1 MEKDMPTKNEFP
13 EMMNLKLEKVM
24 DLRYGE
30 NPHQC
35 AALYRDASTDVEG
48 EPSLVRA
55 KQLQGKELSFNNLL
69 DGDSALSLVL
79 DFDEPCC
86 AIVKH
91 NNPCGAACAKTLTEA
106 FIEAHACDPLSAFGG
121 VIAFNRTVYKETAEA
136 VVASGFVEVVL
147 APKFEDEA
155 VRIFA
160 PKKNLR
166 LLEVGDENISQNGKV
181 PLDIKR
187 IRGGFL
193 AQEIKDI
200 PLTDEHLKAVT
211 KKKPT
216 PDEMEGLLFAWKIS
230 KFVKS
235 NSIVLTQGKHTV
247 GIGMGQP
254 SRVDSVMQAVTRMNN
269 YFTRKPERK
278 SAPVVLASDAFFPMR
293 DGVDEA
299 AKGGVSA
306 IIHPGGSIRDEEI
319 ITAANEHGMA
329 MVFTGVRLFRH

>member
-1 MEKDMPTKNEFP
+1 MSKNEFP
-13 EMMNLKLEKVM
+13 EQMELKLEKVT

-30 NPHQC
+30 NPHQG
-35 AALYRDASTDVEG
+35 AALYRDASQEIEG

-55 KQLQGKELSFNNLL
+55 KQLQGKEISFNNLL
-69 DGDSALSLVL
+69 DGDSALSIVL
-79 DFDEPCC
+79 AFDEPSC

-91 NNPCGAACAKTLTEA
+91 NNPCGAACAKTLTDA
-106 FIEAHACDPLSAFGG
+106 FIEAHAGDPVSAFGG

-136 VVASGFVEVVL
+136 VVASGFVEVVI

-155 VRIFA
+155 VKIFA

-166 LLEVGDENISQNGKV
+166 LLETGDENISANGKTAY
-181 PLDIKR
+181 DIKR
-187 IRGGFL
+187 IRGGIL
-193 AQEIKDI
+193 VQEIKDV
-200 PLTDEHLKAVT
+200 PLTDEHLKVVS

-216 PDEMEGLLFAWKIS
+216 PEEMESLLFAWEIS

-254 SRVDSVMQAVTRMNN
+254 SRVDSVKLAVGRLND
-269 YFTRKPERK
+269 YFARKPERK
-278 SAPVVLASDAFFPMR
+278 GAGSVVLASDAFFPMR

-306 IIHPGGSIRDEEI
+306 IIHPGGSIRDEEV
-319 ITAANEHGMA
+319 ITAANDHNMA
-329 MVFTGVRLFRH
+329 MVFTGVRLFKH

>member
-1 MEKDMPTKNEFP
+1 
-13 EMMNLKLEKVM
+13 MNMGKADFSEHLTLKLEKVM

-30 NPHQC
+30 NPHQG
-35 AALYRDASTDVEG
+35 AALYRDASQEIEG
-48 EPSLVRA
+48 EPSLVGA
-55 KQLQGKELSFNNLL
+55 KQLQGKEISFNNLL
-69 DGDSALSLVL
+69 DGDSALSIVL
-79 DFDEPCC
+79 AFDVPSC

-106 FIEAHACDPLSAFGG
+106 FVEAHAGDPVSAFGG
-121 VIAFNRTVYKETAEA
+121 VIAFNRTVSKETAEV
-136 VVASGFVEVVL
+136 VVASGFVEVVI
-147 APKFEDEA
+147 APKFDEDA
-155 VRIFA
+155 VKIFA

-166 LLEVGDENISQNGKV
+166 LLETGEENVPQNGKTAY
-181 PLDIKR
+181 DIKR
-187 IRGGFL
+187 IRGGIL
-193 AQEIKDI
+193 VQEIKDV
-200 PLTDEHLKAVT
+200 PLTDEHLKVVS

-216 PDEMEGLLFAWKIS
+216 PEEMEGFLFAWEIS

-254 SRVDSVMQAVTRMNN
+254 SRVDSVKLAVGRLND

-278 SAPVVLASDAFFPMR
+278 NSASVVLASDAFFPMR

-319 ITAANEHGMA
+319 ITAANEHNMA
-329 MVFTGVRLFRH
+329 MVFTGVRLFKH

>member
-1 MEKDMPTKNEFP
+1 MTTKHEFP
-13 EMMNLKLEKVM
+13 ETMNLKLEKVM

-30 NPHQC
+30 NPHQG
-35 AALYRDASTDVEG
+35 AALYRDASQDADG
-48 EPSLVRA
+48 EPSLIRA

-69 DGDSALSLVL
+69 DGDSALSIVL
-79 DFDEPCC
+79 DFENEPCC

-91 NNPCGAACAKTLTEA
+91 NNPCGCAVAKTLTEA
-106 FIEAHACDPLSAFGG
+106 FLEAHACDPLSAFGG

-136 VVASGFVEVVL
+136 VVASGFVEVVI
-147 APKFEDEA
+147 APKFDEES
-155 VRIFA
+155 VKIFS

-166 LLEVGDENISQNGKV
+166 LLETGGENVSQKGKV
-181 PLDIKR
+181 PVDIKR

-193 AQEIKDI
+193 AQEIKDV
-200 PLTDEHLKAVT
+200 PLTDEHLKVVS
-211 KKKPT
+211 KKKPS
-216 PDEMEGLLFAWKIS
+216 PEEMEGLLFAWQIS

-254 SRVDSVMQAVTRMNN
+254 SRVDSVMQSVTRMNN

-319 ITAANEHGMA
+319 ITAANEHNMA